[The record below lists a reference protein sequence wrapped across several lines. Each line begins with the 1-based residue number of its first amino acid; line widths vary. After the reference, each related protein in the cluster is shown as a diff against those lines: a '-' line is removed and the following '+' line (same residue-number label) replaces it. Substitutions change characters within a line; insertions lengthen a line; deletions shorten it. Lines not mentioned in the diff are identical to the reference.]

1 MADPSNLP
9 TAQIGMLRL
18 TGAMMTDVGMVRPHN
33 EDSVMYRIPG
43 PADSDAS
50 RGVLAIVADGM
61 GGHAAGELAS
71 QIAARSIHTVYY
83 ESDLPIPETLARAF
97 ATANLVI
104 RQQAGTDPALTG
116 MGTTCTVL
124 AARDGHLW
132 LGHVGDS
139 RAYMLRAGEM
149 HQLSEDDTLVARL
162 VRDGTMTAEE
172 ARNSPERSVLMRA
185 LGVHDTVEPMIW
197 KEGLPLRAGDRFVL
211 CSDGLH
217 DLVGNDMIQA
227 AITENPPPEACRIL
241 VQAAR
246 EAGGHDNIS
255 VGVFTVSNLA
265 AQPAASERGTREVK
279 VDDLGGSRT

>member
-1 MADPSNLP
+1 MPDPSKTP
-9 TAQIGMLRL
+9 TQPHGILRL

-61 GGHAAGELAS
+61 GGHAAGEVAS
-71 QIAARSIHTVYY
+71 QIATRSIHTVYY

-104 RQQAGTDPALTG
+104 RQQAGTAPDLAG

-132 LGHVGDS
+132 LGHIGDS

-149 HQLSEDDTLVARL
+149 KQLSEDDTLVARL

-172 ARNSPERSVLMRA
+172 ARNSPERSVLVRA

-197 KEGLPLRAGDRFVL
+197 NEGLPLRSGDRFVL

-217 DLVGNDMIQA
+217 DLVDNASIQA
-227 AITENPPPEACRIL
+227 AITEHPPSEACRVL

-246 EAGGHDNIS
+246 ETGGHDNIS
-255 VGVFTVSNLA
+255 VGVFTVSNMVDR
-265 AQPAASERGTREVK
+265 PAASERGTREVK
-279 VDDLGGSRT
+279 LDDLGRDRA

>member
-1 MADPSNLP
+1 MPDPSKTP
-9 TAQIGMLRL
+9 TQPHGILRL

-33 EDSVMYRIPG
+33 EDSVMYRIPD
-43 PADSDAS
+43 PTDSDAG

-61 GGHAAGELAS
+61 GGHAAGEVAS
-71 QIAARSIHTVYY
+71 QIATRSIHTVYY
-83 ESDLPIPETLARAF
+83 ESDLPVPETLARAF
-97 ATANLVI
+97 ATANFVI
-104 RQQAGTDPALTG
+104 RQQAGTEPDLAG

-149 HQLSEDDTLVARL
+149 KQLSEDDTLVARL
-162 VRDGTMTAEE
+162 VRDGAMTAEE
-172 ARNSPERSVLMRA
+172 ARNSPERSVLVRA
-185 LGVHDTVEPMIW
+185 LGVHDTVEPMVW
-197 KEGLPLRAGDRFVL
+197 KEGLPLRTGDRFVL

-217 DLVGNDMIQA
+217 DLVDNQMIQA

-255 VGVFTVSNLA
+255 VGVFTVSNMVDR
-265 AQPAASERGTREVK
+265 PAASERGTREVK
-279 VDDLGGSRT
+279 LDDLGRDRA